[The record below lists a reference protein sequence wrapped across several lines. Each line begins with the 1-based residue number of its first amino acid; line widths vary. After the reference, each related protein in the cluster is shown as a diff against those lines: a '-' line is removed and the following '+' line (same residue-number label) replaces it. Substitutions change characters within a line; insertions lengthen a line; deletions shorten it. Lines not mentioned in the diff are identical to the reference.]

1 MYTQF
6 YGLREKPFSLSPDP
20 RYLFLADSHR
30 EALAHLLYGIEQGE
44 GFIAITGEVGTGK
57 TTLCRTLLQRIE
69 PGTEV
74 AFIFNPQL
82 SALELLQ
89 AISAEL
95 GLETGDRTR
104 RELTD
109 QLNRF
114 LLTKRQ
120 EDHRVLLIIDE
131 AQNLAPDAL
140 EQVRLLSNLET
151 NTAKLIQIILIGQPE
166 LDVILEQPS
175 LRQLCQR
182 ISVRWRL
189 APLSTS
195 ETREYVRHRL
205 RIAAGAPRDL
215 FTELALREIH
225 RRSQGIPRVVNLL
238 CDRALLAGYAASAK
252 AIGLGLVTQ
261 TQKELRGGARSLPA
275 SPAFPRLDRFVPPS
289 LRTVVPAAALLAIG
303 VLAGVAWQ
311 SLSGGASVAPASAPA
326 RVSAPPPQLAE
337 PLQGLETEPV
347 LPASGTLYAPGEYA
361 YEIAAARDPWEVAGE
376 EGADFPESKTEPV
389 RTAAIAAPAPEPE
402 APLPHAEL
410 ATLLARSSPAVTTA
424 ASVDALLG
432 IWGEAPTA
440 NELMSLPQALAILE
454 SRGLAVMPL
463 RGASLATLELFN
475 YPAILQLSALDG
487 MPRFVLLAGLE
498 SGHAL
503 ITGIGDGLPLRV
515 PFARLG
521 DHWGGDAWVAWREFE
536 ELPEVLRPPLSGAPV
551 IWLQKALGRMGFYN
565 GALTGE
571 FDLAT
576 IEGVRDLQANLQI
589 KVDGTVGRVTKL
601 RLYEKLGLY
610 EVPRLR
616 ERDEV
621 TG

>member
-20 RYLFLADSHR
+20 RYLFLAESHR

-89 AISAEL
+89 AINAEL
-95 GLETGDRTR
+95 GLEIGDRSR

-114 LLTKRQ
+114 LLAKRQ

-166 LDVILEQPS
+166 LDAILEQPS

-189 APLSTS
+189 APLSTG
-195 ETREYVRHRL
+195 ETREYIRHRL

-225 RRSQGIPRVVNLL
+225 RRSQGIPRVINLL
-238 CDRALLAGYAASAK
+238 CDRALLAGYAAGAK

-261 TQKELRGGARSLPA
+261 TEKELRGGARSRPT
-275 SPAFPRLDRFVPPS
+275 SPVSPRLDRLLPPS
-289 LRTVVPAAALLAIG
+289 LRRFGPAVALVAIG
-303 VLAGVAWQ
+303 VLAGVAWR
-311 SLSGGASVAPASAPA
+311 SLSGGPGVAPAAEPG
-326 RVSAPPPQLAE
+326 RVSAAPPQL
-337 PLQGLETEPV
+337 TEP
-347 LPASGTLYAPGEYA
+347 APGPEPGPAPPSDA
-361 YEIAAARDPWEVAGE
+361 YYSRREREALEWMDAVRDPGEGALAERADLPGSNAAPVRAAAIG
-376 EGADFPESKTEPV
+376 
-389 RTAAIAAPAPEPE
+389 APAPEPD
-402 APLPHAEL
+402 ADL
-410 ATLLARSSPAVTTA
+410 ATGLARSSPAVTA
-424 ASVDALLG
+424 ATSVNALLEV
-432 IWGEAPTA
+432 WGEEPTA
-440 NELMSLPQALAILE
+440 SELMSLPQALATLE
-454 SRGLAVMPL
+454 SRGLAVVRL
-463 RGASLATLELFN
+463 QGASPEMLERFN
-475 YPAILQLSALDG
+475 YPAILELSALDG

-498 SGHAL
+498 DEYAL
-503 ITGIGDGLPLRV
+503 IAGIADGRPLRV
-515 PFARLG
+515 PFAQIG
-521 DHWGGDAWVAWREFE
+521 DHWGGNAWLAWRDFE
-536 ELPEVLRPPLSGAPV
+536 ELPEILRPPASGAPV
-551 IWLQKALGRMGFYN
+551 VWLQRVLGHLGFYD
-565 GALTGE
+565 GEATGE
-571 FDLAT
+571 FDAGT
-576 IEGVRDLQANLQI
+576 IKAVRDLQASLGIQ
-589 KVDGTVGRVTKL
+589 VDGTVGHVTKL
-601 RLYEKLGLY
+601 RLYETLGLY
-610 EVPRLR
+610 QLPRLR